1 MGHTNQD
8 HENVAVGWAP
18 PTIMAGEVGNAHPT
32 HGVFNRFIGVKV
44 YCRMKHRI
52 QILILIILLVSLT
65 SLLCN
70 EPSHAEDKAEEE
82 KKISVEKTEVIG
94 VLERPAVI
102 FPVRWKYP
110 EGQPLKTLTTERSFK
125 EEIFEFIDMETI
137 NQEGL
142 WE

>member
-1 MGHTNQD
+1 
-8 HENVAVGWAP
+8 
-18 PTIMAGEVGNAHPT
+18 
-32 HGVFNRFIGVKV
+32 
-44 YCRMKHRI
+44 MKHRI
-52 QILILIILLVSLT
+52 HNIILTICLIFLI

-70 EPSHAEDKAEEE
+70 ETTYAEEKTE
-82 KKISVEKTEVIG
+82 EDKKISVEKTQVFG

-102 FPVRWKYP
+102 FPVRWKNP
-110 EGQPLKTLTTERSFK
+110 EGLPLKTIPSERSFK

>member
-1 MGHTNQD
+1 
-8 HENVAVGWAP
+8 
-18 PTIMAGEVGNAHPT
+18 
-32 HGVFNRFIGVKV
+32 
-44 YCRMKHRI
+44 MKRRI
-52 QILILIILLVSLT
+52 HNIILIILLVSLI

-70 EPSHAEDKAEEE
+70 KPSYAEDKAEEE
-82 KKISVEKTEVIG
+82 KKIAIEKTDVFG
-94 VLERPAVI
+94 VLERPSVI